1 MTGILHDRKFTPS
14 SDHGPPSGDTRA
26 LVAVDLGAESCRVSL
41 LRWINGFPDITLA
54 HRFSNG
60 PIHEGDSLRWDIRK
74 ICTGVEE
81 GLREC
86 ARIATEGIASIG
98 VDGWAVDYVRLDSK
112 GELTSNPFC
121 YRDARNAVA
130 LKQMHKRI
138 TKERLYELTGAQI
151 IPLNTLYQLFAD
163 HTAGIADRTK
173 WVNLPEYVLYRLG
186 GKLVSEY
193 TNATHTALLG
203 VNGQIWCP
211 EIFSAAGLDIKAV
224 PLLVRTGT

>member
-1 MTGILHDRKFTPS
+1 
-14 SDHGPPSGDTRA
+14 
-26 LVAVDLGAESCRVSL
+26 
-41 LRWINGFPDITLA
+41 
-54 HRFSNG
+54 
-60 PIHEGDSLRWDIRK
+60 
-74 ICTGVEE
+74 
-81 GLREC
+81 
-86 ARIATEGIASIG
+86 
-98 VDGWAVDYVRLDSK
+98 
-112 GELTSNPFC
+112 C

-224 PLLVRTGT
+224 PLLVRTGTDIGQVTGSLTELPAFQNTRL